1 MKGKVKW
8 YHPVKGYGFIE
19 TEQRG
24 KTTEI
29 FFHIS
34 ELADYKQAKIELGE
48 EVEFELGDSKKGKKA
63 IKIKKIKKEE

>member
-24 KTTEI
+24 ESKDT

-34 ELADYKQAKIELGE
+34 EIEDYKQAKIEIGE

-63 IKIKKIKKEE
+63 IKIKKIQKEE